1 MQEAHHATPS
11 GEALQF
17 TDAIPQPT
25 GTILPASDDFEVVN
39 RVARKGLWPDS
50 EIRKVRGHTGTND
63 LHYAV
68 EIQDADGHWHLASK
82 PGRLLSPHYLL
93 VHNRELKAMAEEVAV
108 LTGYTW
114 RPYREY
120 FDGTRYQYMLASE
133 DFHEE
138 VAPGDAVRAAIRA
151 QQAYDGTQRATTD
164 VFVERLVCSNGML
177 VKDRLFR
184 FEFEHKIDTGGGAEH
199 WKRELERASY
209 EIRHLAVNFER
220 FVGTLRQ
227 LREQPVGHGEM
238 RRFTEA
244 LPAAFPSSTYGE
256 IVRRFY
262 EEEEPTAFGLLNAAT
277 YVTWHQGPKA
287 TVQDY
292 RRNEQLVEL
301 LTDFSS
307 N

>member
-1 MQEAHHATPS
+1 MQEAHHA
-11 GEALQF
+11 LQGRG
-17 TDAIPQPT
+17 AVQPT
-25 GTILPASDDFEVVN
+25 GRSPQLIGTILPASDDFELVN
-39 RVARKGLWPDS
+39 KVARKGLWPDS
-50 EIRKVRGHTGTND
+50 PIRKVRGHTGTND

-82 PGRLLSPHYLL
+82 PGRLLSPQYLL

-108 LTGYTW
+108 LTGYAW

-133 DFHEE
+133 NFRQE
-138 VAPGDAVRAAIRA
+138 VAPGDSVRAAVRA

-184 FEFEHKIDTGGGAEH
+184 FEFEHKIDSDGEAEN
-199 WKRELERASY
+199 WKRELERAGY
-209 EIRHLAVNFER
+209 ELRHLAVNFER

-227 LREQPVGHGEM
+227 LREQPVGHEEM
-238 RRFTEA
+238 SRFTEA
-244 LPAAFPSSTYGE
+244 LPQAFSASTYGE

-262 EEEEPTAFGLLNAAT
+262 EEEEPTAFGLLNAST
-277 YVTWHQGPKA
+277 YVTWHQGAKA

-292 RRNEQLVEL
+292 KRNELLVEL
-301 LTDFSS
+301 LTGSSS